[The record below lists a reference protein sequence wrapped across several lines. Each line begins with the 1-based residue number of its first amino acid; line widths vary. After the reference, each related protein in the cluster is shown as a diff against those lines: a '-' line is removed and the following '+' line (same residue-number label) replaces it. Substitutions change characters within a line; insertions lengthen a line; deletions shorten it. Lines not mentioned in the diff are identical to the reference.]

1 MQGAHESSQMALPRP
16 FIYPV
21 PSEVGRAPGLLAHGN
36 ALRID
41 RGRYCTSRT
50 RVRALVRVGLG
61 SARGTF
67 LSDAMHPAAAC
78 TRVPKDLPYTA
89 ILVVID
95 LLTP

>member
-50 RVRALVRVGLG
+50 RVRVLVRVGLG

-67 LSDAMHPAAAC
+67 LSDAMLPAAAC
-78 TRVPKDLPYTA
+78 AFR
-89 ILVVID
+89 
-95 LLTP
+95 

>member
-61 SARGTF
+61 SVRGTL
-67 LSDAMHPAAAC
+67 LSDAAAAC
-78 TRVPKDLPYTA
+78 NGTRVPRTSP
-89 ILVVID
+89 
-95 LLTP
+95 TPRYW